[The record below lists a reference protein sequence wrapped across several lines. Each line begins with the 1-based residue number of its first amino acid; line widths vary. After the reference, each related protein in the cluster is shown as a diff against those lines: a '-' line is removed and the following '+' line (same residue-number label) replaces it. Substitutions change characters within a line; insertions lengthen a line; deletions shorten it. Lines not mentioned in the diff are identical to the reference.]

1 MLFIM
6 FLLFLLL
13 LPLCSAAVYER
24 VTDLPAVEF
33 DYIIVGGGTAGN
45 VLANRLTED
54 PQTSVLVLEAGRST
68 VDILTLQIPFFCFA
82 QPPLLNWNFTTTPQ
96 PGLNNRESAYYRG
109 FGLGGCS
116 AINVM
121 TYTRGSSEDFDRYA
135 RVTGD
140 DGWGWEKMQPYF
152 RKNERFVASADHHN
166 LTGQYDPAVH
176 GFEGANSVSVAEYPS
191 AIDGRVIQA
200 TKELPDEF
208 PFNLDYN
215 SGYHLGI
222 GWHQKTVGN
231 GTRSSSETAYLGP
244 EYINRENLHVLVDS
258 HVTRILVANNSN
270 VDKQPYFDSVEF
282 TQDAG
287 KTIHTLSVRKEIILS
302 AGVIE
307 TPHILL
313 NSGIGDADELSVLG
327 ITTTAHLPDVGKNF
341 RDDPTWALNWAV
353 NDPNTIENVYWRN
366 VTFQEE
372 ALAEWQANQ
381 TGYLANTASNQLGY
395 FRVEEGLLEE
405 EPCAGNQTGHYELIF
420 TPPLIVIIRAG
431 YPLVA
436 PFHQLGAFSAL
447 QSIFC
452 AHYLVRLT
460 IPSRYRYSLIPEDGN
475 VTINSTNPL
484 SPPVIN
490 PNTLSHEQDL
500 VLMQQAVRGAQ
511 RFTTAPV
518 WADYILGLVTDITD
532 LEESIRSRATPGGH
546 SVGTASM
553 SPPGAHWGVVDPD
566 LRLKRVRGVRVV
578 DASVL
583 PYLPAG
589 HTQAPVYAVAERAA
603 DLIKGRNLKCT

>member
-1 MLFIM
+1 M
-6 FLLFLLL
+6 FSLFLLL

-24 VTDLPAVEF
+24 VTDLPTVEF
-33 DYIIVGGGTAGN
+33 DYIIVGSGTAGN

-68 VDILTLQIPFFCFA
+68 ADILTLQIPFFCFA
-82 QPPLLNWNFTTTPQ
+82 QPPLLNWNFTTIPQ
-96 PGLNNRESAYYRG
+96 PGLNNREFAYYRG

-176 GFEGANSVSVAEYPS
+176 GFEGVSFVSVAEYPS
-191 AIDGRVIQA
+191 AIDGRIIQA

-231 GTRSSSETAYLGP
+231 GTRSSSETSYLGP

-258 HVTRILVANNSN
+258 YVTRILVANNLN

-287 KTIHTLSVRKEIILS
+287 KTMHTLSVRKEIILS
-302 AGVIE
+302 AGVIG

-313 NSGIGDADELSVLG
+313 NSGVGDADELSVLG
-327 ITTTAHLPDVGKNF
+327 ITSTAHLPDVGKNF
-341 RDDPTWALNWAV
+341 RDDPIWALNWAV
-353 NDPNTIENVYWRN
+353 NDTNTIENVYWRN

-405 EPCAGNQTGHYELIF
+405 ESCAGNQTGHYDFLGIAINILC
-420 TPPLIVIIRAG
+420 PLS
-431 YPLVA
+431 Y
-436 PFHQLGAFSAL
+436 
-447 QSIFC
+447 
-452 AHYLVRLT
+452 
-460 IPSRYRYSLIPEDGN
+460 GN

-511 RFTTAPV
+511 RFTAAPV

-532 LEESIRSRATPGGH
+532 LEGSIRSRATPGGH

-566 LRLKRVRGVRVV
+566 LRLKRARGVRVV

-603 DLIKGRNLKCT
+603 DLIKERECA